1 MGLLNLGPVF
11 NVGPQELG
19 TRSSL
24 LRALGTGDSRGF
36 GVFKSRAGRLAKRLD
51 NFAIHGLDG
60 RLLGGS
66 DGRLRVDKVPKLF
79 CFDCEQGVLEK
90 NDGMLKL
97 TNIGLDLFEVDGRL
111 DFTTRGHF
119 CKAVSLDFGQ
129 NHPNY
134 LPLT

>member
-51 NFAIHGLDG
+51 NFAVHGLDG

-90 NDGMLKL
+90 NDEMLNLPISDWTFSRL
-97 TNIGLDLFEVDGRL
+97 TAGSTSPPEAISARLSVWILDRIIQ
-111 DFTTRGHF
+111 TTY
-119 CKAVSLDFGQ
+119 
-129 NHPNY
+129 P
-134 LPLT
+134 